1 MTLEIF
7 QSCGNVPSDN
17 DLLNMIV
24 KWFAI
29 IGAATFTSL
38 ADILSGPVALFVAI
52 FDKRLSI
59 SCWDTYW
66 KWKRA
71 FETLM

>member
-1 MTLEIF
+1 
-7 QSCGNVPSDN
+7 
-17 DLLNMIV
+17 MIV

-38 ADILSGPVALFVAI
+38 ADILSGPVALVLAI

-59 SCWDTYW
+59 SCWDTSW

-71 FETLM
+71 FETLMWASGCLSVIGIFAGQLQ

>member
-1 MTLEIF
+1 MFGSSFVNWHDFRDFPVVWKYI
-7 QSCGNVPSDN
+7 PSDN

-38 ADILSGPVALFVAI
+38 ADILSGPVALFV
-52 FDKRLSI
+52 D
-59 SCWDTYW
+59 
-66 KWKRA
+66 
-71 FETLM
+71 

>member
-1 MTLEIF
+1 
-7 QSCGNVPSDN
+7 
-17 DLLNMIV
+17 MIV

-59 SCWDTYW
+59 SCWDTSW

-71 FETLM
+71 FEMLM

>member
-1 MTLEIF
+1 
-7 QSCGNVPSDN
+7 
-17 DLLNMIV
+17 MIV

-29 IGAATFTSL
+29 ICAATFTSL

>member
-1 MTLEIF
+1 
-7 QSCGNVPSDN
+7 
-17 DLLNMIV
+17 MIV
-24 KWFAI
+24 SKWFAI

-38 ADILSGPVALFVAI
+38 EDILSRPVALFVAI
-52 FDKRLSI
+52 FDKRLNI
-59 SCWDTYW
+59 SCWDTSR

>member
-29 IGAATFTSL
+29 VGAAES
-38 ADILSGPVALFVAI
+38 VALFMAI
-52 FDKRLSI
+52 FHKRLSI
-59 SCWDTYW
+59 SCWDTSW

-71 FETLM
+71 FETLMY